1 MLMTDS
7 TETDTDTD
15 RSAQTGW
22 RARRFEQVVVGISVV
37 LTVALLGYA
46 TWQVFTVPA
55 GTTPQVSIENTQTQ
69 PDGSVRATVAL
80 SNPRDRGL
88 EQATV
93 KTVCQNT
100 SITVKFTDI
109 PAKSTQTAS
118 VVCPQGT
125 THPRVSL
132 SSWIE

>member
-1 MLMTDS
+1 MTDS
-7 TETDTDTD
+7 TETDSDAD
-15 RSAQTGW
+15 RSSQTGR
-22 RARRFEQVVVGISVV
+22 RARRFEQVVVAISVV

-46 TWQVFTVPA
+46 IWQVLTVSV
-55 GTTPQVSIENTQTQ
+55 GTTPQVSVENTQTQ
-69 PDGSVRATVAL
+69 PDRTVRVTVAL
-80 SNPRDRGL
+80 SNSRDRGL

-93 KTVCQNT
+93 KTICQNT
-100 SITVKFTDI
+100 STSVQFTDI

-125 THPRVSL
+125 NQPRASL